1 MCVAP
6 EGRRRSSEGPE
17 VIAAAAF
24 LQPWGWIKACV
35 YPGPVPGPTAAAP
48 HISNSIRVGQRGGF
62 KGSQTGLW

>member
-24 LQPWGWIKACV
+24 LQPCGWIKARV
-35 YPGPVPGPTAAAP
+35 HPGPVPAAAS
-48 HISNSIRVGQRGGF
+48 HISNPIHADQGGGF
-62 KGSQTGLW
+62 LESQPGLG